1 MRARGRVLTCA
12 ALLALTSC
20 SGKGEVDIAT
30 LASSSDQIIWEAGQ
44 KAYEKKNWEAA
55 RQHFKRIV
63 DAFPNSEHGP
73 AARLALGDSY
83 FNEGGVANYILAISD
98 YRDFLTL
105 YPSHPRS
112 DYAQFQVAE
121 CHFRQRNGP
130 DRDQTETVKALEEF
144 QRLLEL
150 YPQSGHVETARQRIA
165 ETRYSLARAEFLAG
179 YFYQRGRKAFRAA
192 LGRYETI
199 LAEYP
204 DYSGTDEVLFRMGE
218 CLMAQSRRAEALPH
232 LSRLVETYPD
242 SEFVGEAKKLIEVI
256 ASSPPVP
263 PAAEMP
269 TPAPSP
275 SPSPSPSPTPGA
287 QLK

>member
-1 MRARGRVLTCA
+1 VRGAGRLLACAA
-12 ALLALTSC
+12 ALLLASC
-20 SGKGEVDIAT
+20 GGKGEVDIAT

-63 DAFPNSEHGP
+63 DAFPQSEYGP
-73 AARLALGDSY
+73 AARIALGDSY
-83 FNEGGVANYILAISD
+83 FNEGGVANYILAVSD

-121 CHFRQRNGP
+121 CHYLQRNGP
-130 DRDQTETVKALEEF
+130 DRDQTETQKALVEY
-144 QRLLEL
+144 QRLVEL
-150 YPQSGHVETARQRIA
+150 YPSSSYLETARKRIA
-165 ETRYSLARAEFLAG
+165 ETRHTLARAEFMAG
-179 YFYQRGRKAFRAA
+179 YFYQRTRRAYRAA
-192 LGRYETI
+192 IARYETI

-204 DYSGTDEVLFRMGE
+204 DYSETDEVLFRMGE
-218 CLMAQSRRAEALPH
+218 CLMAQGRRAEALPH
-232 LSRLVETYPD
+232 LSRLVETYPE
-242 SEFVGEAKKLIEVI
+242 SGFVGEAKKLIEVI

-263 PAAEMP
+263 PPAQMP
-269 TPAPSP
+269 APSPSPGPSP
-275 SPSPSPSPTPGA
+275 SPSPSMGA

>member
-1 MRARGRVLTCA
+1 MRACGRSLACA
-12 ALLALTSC
+12 ALLGLASC

-44 KAYEKKNWEAA
+44 TAYQKKNYEAA

-130 DRDQTETVKALEEF
+130 DRDQTETEKALVEY

-150 YPQSGHVETARQRIA
+150 YPQSSYVETARERIA
-165 ETRYSLARAEFLAG
+165 ETRYSLAKAEFLAG
-179 YFYQRGRKAFRAA
+179 YFYQRGRKAYRAA
-192 LGRYETI
+192 IGRYETI

-204 DYSGTDEVLFRMGE
+204 DYSETDEVLLRIGE
-218 CLMAQSRRAEALPH
+218 CLVAQGRRAEALPH
-232 LSRLVETYPD
+232 FSRLVETYPD
-242 SEFVGEAKKLIEVI
+242 SKFVGEAKKLIELI
-256 ASSPPVP
+256 ASSPPVAP
-263 PAAEMP
+263 PAEMP
-269 TPAPSP
+269 APAPSP
-275 SPSPSPSPTPGA
+275 SPSPTSGA

>member
-1 MRARGRVLTCA
+1 MRGAGRLLACAA
-12 ALLALTSC
+12 ALLLASC
-20 SGKGEVDIAT
+20 GGKGEVDIAT

-63 DAFPNSEHGP
+63 DAFPQSEYGP
-73 AARLALGDSY
+73 AARIALGDSY
-83 FNEGGVANYILAISD
+83 FNEGGVANYILAVSD

-121 CHFRQRNGP
+121 CHYLQRNGP
-130 DRDQTETVKALEEF
+130 DRDQTETQKALVEY
-144 QRLLEL
+144 QRLVEL
-150 YPQSGHVETARQRIA
+150 YPSSSYLETARQRIA
-165 ETRYSLARAEFLAG
+165 ETRHTLARAEFMAG
-179 YFYQRGRKAFRAA
+179 YFYQRTRRAYRAA
-192 LGRYETI
+192 IARYETI

-204 DYSGTDEVLFRMGE
+204 DYSETDEVLYRMGE
-218 CLMAQSRRAEALPH
+218 CLMAQGRRAEALPQ
-232 LSRLVETYPD
+232 LSRLVETYPE
-242 SEFVGEAKKLIEVI
+242 SGFVGEAKKLIELI

-263 PAAEMP
+263 PPAQMP
-269 TPAPSP
+269 APSPFPGPSP
-275 SPSPSPSPTPGA
+275 SPSPSTGA

>member
-1 MRARGRVLTCA
+1 MRGAGRLLACAA
-12 ALLALTSC
+12 ALLLASC
-20 SGKGEVDIAT
+20 GGKGEVDIAT

-63 DAFPNSEHGP
+63 DAFPQSEYGP
-73 AARLALGDSY
+73 AARIALGDSY

-112 DYAQFQVAE
+112 DYAQLQVAE

-130 DRDQTETVKALEEF
+130 DRDQTETEKALAEF
-144 QRLLEL
+144 QRLVEL
-150 YPQSGHVETARQRIA
+150 YPQSSFVETARQRIA

-179 YFYQRGRKAFRAA
+179 YFYQRSRRAYRAA
-192 LGRYETI
+192 VARYETI
-199 LAEYP
+199 LTDYP

-218 CLMAQSRRAEALPH
+218 CLMAQGRRAEALPQ
-232 LSRLVETYPD
+232 LSRLVETYPE
-242 SEFVGEAKKLIEVI
+242 SGFLEEARKLIDVI
-256 ASSPPVP
+256 AS
-263 PAAEMP
+263 
-269 TPAPSP
+269 TPAPVPAQVPEPAASP
-275 SPSPSPSPTPGA
+275 TPSPSPTPGA
-287 QLK
+287 AAQLK